1 MGMSAA
7 EQQRL
12 TGYQMWIGG
21 KRTAASGNLTIES
34 TNPATGSTWATIPDA
49 SPEDVDRAVAAA
61 RGALTGSDWSGLTPS
76 ARGRLLYDLADL
88 IDENA
93 KTLAAT
99 ETRDNGKLLKEM
111 YAQAQALGGWFRFFG
126 GMADKIEGT
135 VPAIDKPTI
144 LNYTVR
150 EPVGVIA
157 AIAPWN
163 SPLLLATWKI
173 APALA
178 AGNTMVAKP
187 SEYTSASILELAPL
201 FEQAGFP
208 AGVFNV
214 VTGTGAGCGA
224 ALTSHAGIDRIAF
237 TGGPE
242 TATAIAHSS
251 ADNLVPATF
260 ELGGKSAN
268 IVFSDAQTDAAEA
281 GVLAGIFAASG
292 QTCIAGSRLLVQR
305 DIEHEFVERI
315 AARAQN
321 IKLGDPTDEATQ
333 MGPAATPAQLQ
344 KIESCVAEAV
354 AQGAEIV
361 AGGRAPV
368 DPALGAGLY
377 YEPTVLTGVKPEMK
391 IAQEEVFGPVLAVLS
406 FEDEEEAT
414 QIANGTP
421 YSLAAGVWT
430 MNIKRAHRMARSLN
444 AGTVWVNTYRAVA
457 PMSPFGGSGMSGHGR
472 ESGIEAIHEVTKTK
486 SVWVEL
492 SDTVQ
497 DPFTLRV

>member
-1 MGMSAA
+1 MSEKE
-7 EQQRL
+7 EQQL
-12 TGYQMWIGG
+12 IGYGMWIDGERSNSSG
-21 KRTAASGNLTIES
+21 DRTLVSS
-34 TNPATGSTWATIPDA
+34 NPATGKPWAEIPDA
-49 SPEDVDRAVAAA
+49 SSEDVDRAVAAA
-61 RGALTGSDWSGLTPS
+61 RRAFSGSDWSGLTPS
-76 ARGRLLYDLADL
+76 ARGRLLYELADL

-93 KTLAAT
+93 GSLADT
-99 ETRDNGKLLKEM
+99 ETRDNGKLRKEM
-111 YAQAQALGGWFRFFG
+111 FAQAQALGSWFRFFG

-135 VPAIDKPTI
+135 VPAIDKPTV

-178 AGNTMVAKP
+178 AGNTVVAKP

-201 FEQAGFP
+201 FERAGFP
-208 AGVFNV
+208 PGVFNV

-242 TATAIAHSS
+242 TATAIARSS
-251 ADNLVPATF
+251 AENLVPATF

-268 IVFSDAQTDAAEA
+268 IVFSDAQSDAAEA

-305 DIEHEFVERI
+305 DIEREFVERI
-315 AARAQN
+315 ATRARD
-321 IKLGDPTDEATQ
+321 IHLGDPTDEATQ
-333 MGPAATPAQLQ
+333 MGPAATEAQLK

-354 AQGAEIV
+354 AEGAEIV
-361 AGGRAPV
+361 AGGRTPA

-377 YEPTVLTGVKPEMK
+377 YEPTVLAGVRPEMK

-406 FEDEEEAT
+406 FEDEDEAT
-414 QIANGTP
+414 RIANGTP

-430 MNIKRAHRMARSLN
+430 TNIKRAHRMARSLN

-472 ESGIEAIHEVTKTK
+472 ESGIEAIQEVTKTK

>member
-1 MGMSAA
+1 
-7 EQQRL
+7 
-12 TGYQMWIGG
+12 MWIDGSWSD
-21 KRTAASGNLTIES
+21 ASDGRSIES
-34 TNPATGSTWATIPDA
+34 TNPATGKPWSRVPDA
-49 SPEDVDRAVAAA
+49 GTADVDRAVSAA
-61 RGALTGSDWSGLTPS
+61 RQAFTDPSWSELTPS
-76 ARGRLLYDLADL
+76 ARGKTLFDLADL

-93 KTLAAT
+93 ESLAAT
-99 ETRDNGKLLKEM
+99 ETRDNGKLMKEM
-111 YAQAQALGGWFRFFG
+111 HAQAQALGSWFRFFG

-178 AGNTMVAKP
+178 AGNAIVAKP

-201 FEQAGFP
+201 FERAGFP
-208 AGVFNV
+208 PGIFNV

-242 TATAIAHSS
+242 TAKAIARSS
-251 ADNLVPATF
+251 AEHLVPATF

-268 IVFSDAQTDAAEA
+268 IVFADAQGDAAEA

-305 DIEHEFVERI
+305 EIEHEFVKRI
-315 AARAQN
+315 ADRARE
-321 IKLGDPTDEATQ
+321 IKLGDPTEAGTQ
-333 MGPAATPAQLQ
+333 MGPAATPAQLA
-344 KIESCVAEAV
+344 KIGDCVAEAV
-354 AQGAEIV
+354 AEGAEIA
-361 AGGRAPV
+361 AGGRTPG
-368 DPALGAGLY
+368 DPALSDGLF

-406 FEDEEEAT
+406 FDDEDEAT
-414 QIANGTP
+414 RIANGTP

-430 MNIKRAHRMARSLN
+430 TNIKRAHRMARSLN

-457 PMSPFGGSGMSGHGR
+457 PMSPFGGSGASGHGR
-472 ESGIEAIHEVTKTK
+472 ESGLEAINEVTKTK